1 MREPGCG
8 NCGSPESK
16 PMKIAVDGDGNQ
28 GCSRRVRM
36 QLRQRKIWRTSGD
49 QVLARFFFLATAV
62 AMLGK
67 KKDLDAGFA
76 LAYGDY
82 SQR

>member
-1 MREPGCG
+1 MAMEIKGAREGF
-8 NCGSPESK
+8 E
-16 PMKIAVDGDGNQ
+16 
-28 GCSRRVRM
+28 CSFDSARFGGRAEIKY
-36 QLRQRKIWRTSGD
+36 LRD
-49 QVLARFFFLATAV
+49 FFFLATAV

-76 LAYGDY
+76 LAYGNY

>member
-1 MREPGCG
+1 MAMEIKGAREGF
-8 NCGSPESK
+8 E
-16 PMKIAVDGDGNQ
+16 
-28 GCSRRVRM
+28 CSFDSARFGGRAEIKY
-36 QLRQRKIWRTSGD
+36 LRD
-49 QVLARFFFLATAV
+49 FFFFLATTV